1 VIDKKSR
8 APRRLSLVCSKSV
21 SGDWEHEVMTGDDQD
36 DTSAARE
43 AVADARRD
51 AAVAQARLAEASVRY
66 ADARIAGDIAA
77 GVGSGRRSRA
87 KPGEFAADELAL
99 MLRDQPYRVR
109 CLVAR
114 ARRMAAGLPT
124 VWEAFRR
131 GELDAEQMRVIDR
144 VARRVTETATLAAI
158 DEQAVEAAQDRSPK
172 QLQVWLL
179 RLVVQLEPL
188 AFAHR
193 HRRALAERRV
203 TVVQGADGIGYVTGE
218 VSAADAAAIDALLA
232 ATSRSLGAEDPRTDQ
247 QRRADLFADLLL
259 GRITFDQPDHE
270 GEEDEENDEEK
281 DEEQEEE
288 ADGADEEEE
297 GHDESDD
304 QEASKASGVSAEEGD
319 RRDVSTKD
327 ASAEAV
333 NGGWLEVEDIDPD
346 TVELLGTQ
354 LQRLDADGQPTGK
367 PVDVS
372 STGQPPLRSRVI
384 KRPRTIRIGVVV
396 PLASLL
402 DASDAPGEL
411 ADRSGFIPGDILKE
425 QIADTLDPDSRDEIL
440 FTRLLT
446 DNGGRLLNVTELGRH
461 PSARLAEAINIRA
474 GSCRFPTC
482 TVPANRCDLDHHQ
495 PLPHGETS
503 GRNMDPFCRRHH
515 RGKTFAWLAA
525 HRNDDGVDW
534 TMPDA
539 EHYRCIDQPL
549 PTGQAA

>member
-1 VIDKKSR
+1 
-8 APRRLSLVCSKSV
+8 
-21 SGDWEHEVMTGDDQD
+21 M
-36 DTSAARE
+36 AARE
-43 AVADARRD
+43 AVVDARRD
-51 AAVAQARLAEASVRY
+51 AAMAQARLAEAAVRY
-66 ADARIAGDIAA
+66 ADARIAGDAAA

-99 MLRDQPYRVR
+99 MLRDQPYQVR

-158 DEQAVEAAQDRSPK
+158 DEQAVDAAQARSPK

-188 AFAHR
+188 AFAQR

-203 TVVQGADGIGYVTGE
+203 TVVQGTDGMGYVTGE

-259 GRITFDQPDHE
+259 GRIAFDQPDR
-270 GEEDEENDEEK
+270 EK
-281 DEEQEEE
+281 EE
-288 ADGADEEEE
+288 ADEADERERRKTTNPTIRT
-297 GHDESDD
+297 SPRPAVSPPRR
-304 QEASKASGVSAEEGD
+304 EAARTSLRRTHLRRRSMAAGWRSKTSIPRPVSCWAPVCSASMRTARPAGNP
-319 RRDVSTKD
+319 STRHRP
-327 ASAEAV
+327 A
-333 NGGWLEVEDIDPD
+333 
-346 TVELLGTQ
+346 
-354 LQRLDADGQPTGK
+354 
-367 PVDVS
+367 
-372 STGQPPLRSRVI
+372 SRVFRPRLI

-402 DASDAPGEL
+402 DASDTPGEL
-411 ADRSGFIPGDILKE
+411 ADRSGFIPGDILKD
-425 QIADTLDPDSRDEIL
+425 QISDALGSNGRDQVL

-446 DNGGRLLNVTELGRH
+446 DNGGRLLDVTELGRR
-461 PSARLAEAINIRA
+461 PSTRLAEAINIRA

-482 TVPANRCDLDHHQ
+482 TVPADRCDLDHHQ
-495 PLPHGETS
+495 PVTGRRNLRPKYGSVLPPAPPRQNLRLARRTPRRSRRRLDHARRRTLPMHRRTTTHRTS
-503 GRNMDPFCRRHH
+503 RVADP
-515 RGKTFAWLAA
+515 
-525 HRNDDGVDW
+525 
-534 TMPDA
+534 
-539 EHYRCIDQPL
+539 Q
-549 PTGQAA
+549 

>member
-1 VIDKKSR
+1 M
-8 APRRLSLVCSKSV
+8 A
-21 SGDWEHEVMTGDDQD
+21 GDDQD
-36 DTSAARE
+36 DTWAARE
-43 AVADARRD
+43 AVVVARRD
-51 AAVAQARLAEASVRY
+51 AAMAQARLAEASVRY
-66 ADARIAGDIAA
+66 ADARMAGDIAA

-99 MLRDQPYRVR
+99 LLRGQPYQVH

-114 ARRMAAGLPT
+114 SRRMAAALPT

-131 GELDAEQMRVIDR
+131 GEVDADQVRVIDR

-158 DEQAVEAAQDRSPK
+158 DELAVDAADTRSPK

-232 ATSRSLGAEDPRTDQ
+232 ASSRALGADDPRTDQ

-259 GRITFDQPDHE
+259 GRITFDQPDT
-270 GEEDEENDEEK
+270 D
-281 DEEQEEE
+281 
-288 ADGADEEEE
+288 
-297 GHDESDD
+297 SDYD
-304 QEASKASGVSAEEGD
+304 DIEGD
-319 RRDVSTKD
+319 DHGD
-327 ASAEAV
+327 AAV
-333 NGGWLEVEDIDPD
+333 EPVVDWLEVEDIDPN
-346 TVELLGTQ
+346 TGELLGTH
-354 LQRLDADGQPTGK
+354 LQRLDADGQPTGER
-367 PVDVS
+367 VDAS
-372 STGQPPLRSRVI
+372 STGKPSLRPRLI
-384 KRPRTIRIGVVV
+384 RRPRTIRIGVVV

-402 DASDAPGEL
+402 DASETPGEL
-411 ADRSGFIPGDILKE
+411 ADRSGFIPGEILKN
-425 QIADTLDPDSRDEIL
+425 QISDALANAGDQVL

-446 DNGGRLLNVTELGRH
+446 DNGGRLLDVTELGSR
-461 PSARLAEAINIRA
+461 PSARLAAAINIRA

-482 TVPANRCDLDHHQ
+482 TVPADRCDLDHHQ

-515 RGKTFAWLAA
+515 RGKTFAWQAA
-525 HRNDDGVDW
+525 HRDDHGVDW

-549 PTGQAA
+549 PTGRAA